1 MNPSLKRRSLIAATT
16 AFFLSAGRMTWA
28 AERLNIV
35 SAQKQLEAI
44 EKELDGRLGVFAL
57 DTATGSQLAYHADE
71 RFPFCSTFKLIAASA
86 ILAKSVQVPGML
98 QQRIAYT
105 KKDLVTYS
113 PITEKHVGAGM
124 TIGELCAAALQY
136 SDNTAANLLIANLGG
151 TEAVTAFARSIGD
164 DVFRLD
170 RWETELNSAIPGD
183 PRDTTTPMAI
193 GHSLNRLALGD
204 GLKSEQRT
212 QLCDWLLGNTTGAAR
227 IKAALPADWK
237 IGDKTGTGD
246 YGTAN
251 DVGVVWPVGRAP
263 VIVAIYTTRNAKN
276 AEPRNDTIAEASRV
290 VVDWL
295 AGR

>member
-1 MNPSLKRRSLIAATT
+1 MNPSLKRRSLIAATA
-16 AFFLSAGRMTWA
+16 AFFLSAGRLSWA
-28 AERLNIV
+28 TERLNAM
-35 SAQKQLEAI
+35 SAHKQLEVI

-57 DTATGSQLAYHADE
+57 DTGSGAQLAYRAGE
-71 RFPFCSTFKLIAASA
+71 RFPFCSTFKVIAASA
-86 ILAKSVQVPGML
+86 ILEKSVRVPGLL
-98 QQRIAYT
+98 QQRIVYT

-124 TIGELCAAALQY
+124 TIAELCAAAIQY

-151 TEAVTAFARSIGD
+151 TDAVTAFARSIGD
-164 DVFRLD
+164 TEFRLD

-183 PRDTTTPMAI
+183 PRDTTTPMAM
-193 GHSLNRLALGD
+193 GRSLNRLTLGD
-204 GLKSEQRT
+204 ALRTEQRT
-212 QLCDWLLGNTTGAAR
+212 QLCDWLLGNTTGATR
-227 IKAALPADWK
+227 IKAGLSADWK

-263 VIVAIYTTRNAKN
+263 VIVAIYTTRNGKDA
-276 AEPRNDTIAEASRV
+276 APRSDTIAAASRV

-295 AGR
+295 KTA